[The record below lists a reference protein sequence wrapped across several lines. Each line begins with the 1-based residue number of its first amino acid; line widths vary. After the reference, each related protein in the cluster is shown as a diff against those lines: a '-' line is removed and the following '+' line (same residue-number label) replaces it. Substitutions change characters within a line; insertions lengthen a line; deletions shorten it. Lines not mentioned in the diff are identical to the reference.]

1 VRKSHY
7 PRPSSLLGFAIAAG
21 LLISGCGYHFAAS
34 GDALPQGAQ
43 TIYVSRFGNTTRV
56 TGINDELMRYIK
68 DEIAMHRRLKV
79 VSSRDLADL
88 ELSGEVR
95 FAVQTPVNFNSAL
108 EPIQYNQ
115 NVIVSATLKDL
126 RAKKTIWRTN
136 NVAAGGSAPVV
147 ATTVVATTPTFLQQ
161 NLRGNDIANLT
172 DIQTAQTQ
180 TAGARDL
187 MMQTFAKNLYSEMAE
202 GF

>member
-1 VRKSHY
+1 MKS
-7 PRPSSLLGFAIAAG
+7 RCIAGSRSS
-21 LLISGCGYHFAAS
+21 
-34 GDALPQGAQ
+34 
-43 TIYVSRFGNTTRV
+43 
-56 TGINDELMRYIK
+56 
-68 DEIAMHRRLKV
+68 V
-79 VSSRDLADL
+79 VGTLADL

-108 EPIQYNQ
+108 EPTQYNQ